1 MYFRLLFLPVI
12 GALIGWLTNW
22 IAIKLIFK
30 PYNPYRVPILGIVI
44 QGLLPRRKNELA
56 QSVGAA
62 VEEELLPPEQL
73 VRRVEEMQLKE
84 KIETALFN
92 IANERLE
99 ETLRIVP
106 LSIRQL
112 VINYLQELLGKEL
125 DRHLDQFLNEIQEN
139 IVKESNLGKIVEE
152 QISNFDFIRLEE
164 LVFKIVASELKHIEI
179 LGGALGFLIGV
190 VQALVLIYV

>member
-30 PYNPYRVPILGIVI
+30 PYNPYRVPVLGIVI

-56 QSVGAA
+56 RSVGAA

-73 VRRVEEMQLKE
+73 VRRVEEMRLKE
-84 KIETALFN
+84 KIETAL
-92 IANERLE
+92 IKIVNERLE
-99 ETLRIVP
+99 EKLRIVP
-106 LSIRQL
+106 ISIRQG
-112 VINYLQELLGKEL
+112 VINYLQELLEKEL

-139 IVKESNLGKIVEE
+139 VVKESNLGKIVEE

-164 LVFKIVASELKHIEI
+164 LVFKIVSSELRHIEI
-179 LGGALGFLIGV
+179 LGGVLGFLIGV